1 MWPSFI
7 NSISFSG
14 DRVHPWLQSINGLL
28 TMVVDHRSKSWDHQ
42 IQKKITRRKIHHRFR
57 GLTGIT
63 HCLVT
68 FPIYQRPSPP
78 SAMVYCV
85 CLRDLTRNAGDFSTM
100 RTWRSYKSW
109 RSQTGLL
116 LRILDAFC
124 WLLGDKKRIFE
135 LSRGWVFIRVQPIK
149 RICQCVCVRVSN
161 SCLTQKNYEWN
172 DLCSPFCYID
182 MSTMID
188 TCYITIVHAISTIVH
203 FLFQQCWC
211 TTTVLITRSRLYMN
225 HHPMSRSPSG
235 KNQGQS
241 SHHSGS
247 WRDPSYVCVYIYIY
261 S

>member
-149 RICQCVCVRVSN
+149 RICQCVCVCVCQILVWRR
-161 SCLTQKNYEWN
+161 K
-172 DLCSPFCYID
+172 I
-182 MSTMID
+182 MSEMIF
-188 TCYITIVHAISTIVH
+188 VHRFVTLIC
-203 FLFQQCWC
+203 QQW
-211 TTTVLITRSRLYMN
+211 
-225 HHPMSRSPSG
+225 
-235 KNQGQS
+235 
-241 SHHSGS
+241 
-247 WRDPSYVCVYIYIY
+247 
-261 S
+261 